1 MCFLLTS
8 HLTNENRNLRD
19 NYDRLRNKGGFLGQ
33 DSVNINILLP
43 TLGPC
48 HECKDDSPQVSSE
61 EGTVLKYPLGNLQ
74 LLALKGERVGYNS
87 QTHTI
92 QTHLNSHN
100 LH

>member
-1 MCFLLTS
+1 MYFLLTA
-8 HLTNENRNLRD
+8 LLKNENRNLQD
-19 NYDRLRNKGGFLGQ
+19 NYDRPRNKLGQ
-33 DSVNINILLP
+33 NSVNILLP

-61 EGTVLKYPLGNLQ
+61 GGTVLKYLLSNLQ

>member
-8 HLTNENRNLRD
+8 RLKNENRNLRD
-19 NYDRLRNKGGFLGQ
+19 NYDRPRNKGGYLGQ
-33 DSVNINILLP
+33 DSVNILLP

-48 HECKDDSPQVSSE
+48 HECKDDSFQVSSE
-61 EGTVLKYPLGNLQ
+61 GGTVLKYPLGNLQ